1 LKPEWWGSPLAQEQ
15 KYRTKRNCDKR
26 TIIIIIIIIIIIGS
40 NNNNNRN
47 NHADFDCKLTYRN
60 KNKTLQY
67 RPHFSVPR
75 DKYVDCSIL
84 MTETVRCSETS
95 VNIVQTTQHNIG

>member
-1 LKPEWWGSPLAQEQ
+1 M
-15 KYRTKRNCDKR
+15 
-26 TIIIIIIIIIIIGS
+26 IIIIRRLIGS

-47 NHADFDCKLTYRN
+47 NHADFDCKWTYRN

-67 RPHFSVPR
+67 KPHFSVSR
-75 DKYVDCSIL
+75 DKYVDCRIL

-95 VNIVQTTQHNIG
+95 VNIAQTTQHNIG